1 LKNRDLFLHHHTIM
15 RYIKNLI
22 YLLLWFICFSS
33 KAQGHFVAL
42 GESSFAVNHK
52 VSKNYTANFATRSRY
67 FLYRNA
73 AIQYHQ
79 QQIDIFHFSTFKL
92 DFSHDLSFGIY
103 YRNRD
108 LFEAGSDELRFT
120 QQFNYKKQRLGVRYG
135 HRFRAEQRILDT
147 KTIFRQR
154 YRFAVDFPLNGEK
167 LDIGEP
173 YFIGALEGLLSLSKP
188 DTPEIDQR
196 TTAQIG
202 WQLTENLKLQ
212 TGLEYRLEAFNIKGR
227 NNLFVLSSAILR
239 I

>member
-1 LKNRDLFLHHHTIM
+1 ML
-15 RYIKNLI
+15 YIKKPI
-22 YLLLWFICFSS
+22 FLLLLFICFTS
-33 KAQGHFVAL
+33 KSQNDFVAL

-52 VSKNYTANFATRSRY
+52 VSKNYTTNFALRSRY
-67 FLYRNA
+67 FIYRNSNL
-73 AIQYHQ
+73 QYNQ
-79 QQIDIFHFSTFKL
+79 QQIDAFHFSTFKL
-92 DFSHDLSFGIY
+92 DINHDLSFGIY

-108 LFEAGSDELRFT
+108 VFETGSDELRLT
-120 QQFNYKKQRLGVRYG
+120 QQFNYKKQKLGVRYG

-173 YFIGALEGLLSLSKP
+173 YFVGAVEGLMSLSRTNP
-188 DTPEIDQR
+188 TEIDQR
-196 TTAQIG
+196 LTAQIG

-212 TGLEYRLEAFNIKGR
+212 TGLEYRLEAFNIKAK
-227 NNLFVLSSAILR
+227 NNLFVLSSAVLR